1 MVDANNTIALVSSTH
16 FKWTAQVQYMETL
29 PTRIEAIRYAN
40 QRGANLIVMYE
51 KRTGPKFDVL
61 QDPNLPHAS
70 EAEME
75 KMHFVR
81 VVYEPE
87 SVGWTKLMFRGMFR
101 LAKRV
106 GTAATASRRESAVN
120 PVQG

>member
-1 MVDANNTIALVSSTH
+1 MVNTNNTIAVVPSTH

-29 PTRIEAIRYAN
+29 PTRDDAIRYAS
-40 QRGANLIVMYE
+40 QRGCNLIVTYA

-61 QDPNLPHAS
+61 QDPNLRQAS
-70 EAEME
+70 EAETE
-75 KMHFVR
+75 KMQFVR

-101 LAKRV
+101 FAKRM
-106 GTAATASRRESAVN
+106 GTVATASHRESAVN
-120 PVQG
+120 PVHG